1 MVRLD
6 DDVRE
11 RLESLSRK
19 EDLSLNHVMNS
30 GLREYAEWGAVYQNA
45 GLAVTGKR
53 LLRELFDNL
62 PEEKARELGRR
73 NGREEAPHMVISWFG
88 NFNLENVIRVFGSI
102 LARYNGTF
110 VFEHSQEGRVH
121 TVVVRHEMGSHA
133 SAYYAEY
140 ARAICELL
148 NMPSSV
154 TETEDQVLIKA
165 EEPVAGPA
173 ETTQGLPSAFIEE
186 RRKQTSLRPTRP

>member
-1 MVRLD
+1 MSRVPQKIQGSLD
-6 DDVRE
+6 
-11 RLESLSRK
+11 
-19 EDLSLNHVMNS
+19 
-30 GLREYAEWGAVYQNA
+30 G
-45 GLAVTGKR
+45 
-53 LLRELFDNL
+53 
-62 PEEKARELGRR
+62 P
-73 NGREEAPHMVISWFG
+73 PHMVISWFG
-88 NFNLENVIRVFGSI
+88 NFNLENVLRVFGSI
-102 LARYNGTF
+102 LARYSGTF